1 MHLRSI
7 FHLQGYL
14 LTFCAAFMLTAI
26 PWSFYYGEADWPYLL
41 LSAGITAGAGF
52 LLLRFTRLTHEL
64 RVREG
69 FAVVSFAWLLL
80 SLFGTLPFLLTGA
93 IPNFTDAFFETVSGF
108 TTTGA
113 SILTDIEALP
123 HGVLFW
129 RSMTHWIGGMGIIVL
144 TLAVL
149 PMLGVGGMQL
159 YKAEVAGPT
168 ADKLTPRVTQTA
180 KILWGVY
187 IALTL
192 LQTLLLLLGGMSLF
206 DALCTSFGTVAS
218 GGFSPRNTS
227 IAYYNSSY
235 IDWVVILF
243 MVAAGTNFAL
253 HYRFATGQ
261 MRAYWKDRE
270 FHVFIGSLAVA
281 SVLVL
286 IGAWSVYAD
295 KAIAVR
301 DAVFA
306 VVTMHT
312 STGFGLGNYELWSPG
327 AQFVLL
333 VVMIIGG
340 SAGSTSGGVKVV
352 RVYLLFKYILSEF
365 TRLLHPQA
373 VVPARIRGVAVP
385 REVMANVLGYVG
397 VYWIAIIVGTY
408 LLTATGVDWV
418 SSLSAVVSCL
428 GGVGPGMGEVG
439 PFDNYAWL
447 APFAKWVLAACM
459 LLGRLEFFSLLILF
473 SPAYWRR

>member
-1 MHLRSI
+1 MHLRSVL
-7 FHLQGYL
+7 HLQGYL
-14 LTFCAAFMLTAI
+14 LTFCATFMLTAL
-26 PWSFYYGEADWPYLL
+26 PWSFYYGESDWPYIL

-52 LLLRFTRLTHEL
+52 LLLRFTRLAHEL

-69 FAVVSFAWLLL
+69 FAIVSFAWILF
-80 SLFGTLPFLLTGA
+80 SLFGALPFLLTGA
-93 IPNFTDAFFETVSGF
+93 IPNFTDAFFETMSGF

-129 RSMTHWIGGMGIIVL
+129 RSMTHWLGGMGIIVL
-144 TLAVL
+144 SLAVL

-187 IALTL
+187 AAMTL
-192 LQTLLLLLGGMSLF
+192 LQTVLLLFGGMSLF

-218 GGFSPRNTS
+218 GGFSPRNAS

-235 IDWVVILF
+235 IDWVVIFF

-253 HYRFATGQ
+253 HYRFAAGQ

-270 FHVFIGSLAVA
+270 FHVFVGSLVVA

-286 IGAWSVYAD
+286 LGAWGAYAD
-295 KAIAVR
+295 KAAAVR
-301 DAVFA
+301 DSIFA

-312 STGFGLGNYELWSPG
+312 STGFGLANYELWSPG

-333 VVMIIGG
+333 TMMIIGG
-340 SAGSTSGGVKVV
+340 SAGSTSGGLKVV

-365 TRLLHPQA
+365 TRLLHP
-373 VVPARIRGVAVP
+373 
-385 REVMANVLGYVG
+385 
-397 VYWIAIIVGTY
+397 
-408 LLTATGVDWV
+408 
-418 SSLSAVVSCL
+418 
-428 GGVGPGMGEVG
+428 
-439 PFDNYAWL
+439 
-447 APFAKWVLAACM
+447 
-459 LLGRLEFFSLLILF
+459 
-473 SPAYWRR
+473 